1 MKYYAS
7 CPVCAHKLMKGEN
20 GTQADIR
27 CARCKNL
34 VRIRIVDDIV
44 TVNLIE
50 KNQYNNRKQG
60 KALPR
65 IGRCFLYIENPAIVA
80 GFKEG
85 NAYDS

>member
-27 CARCKNL
+27 CPRCKNL
-34 VRIRIVDDIV
+34 VRIRIADNIV

-50 KNQYNNRKQG
+50 TINTTTENN
-60 KALPR
+60 
-65 IGRCFLYIENPAIVA
+65 GRHCPV
-80 GFKEG
+80 
-85 NAYDS
+85 

>member
-1 MKYYAS
+1 MKYYAN

-34 VRIRIVDDIV
+34 VRIRIADDII

-50 KNQYNNRKQG
+50 TISTITENK
-60 KALPR
+60 
-65 IGRCFLYIENPAIVA
+65 GRHYPV
-80 GFKEG
+80 
-85 NAYDS
+85 

>member
-20 GTQADIR
+20 GMQADIR

-34 VRIRIVDDIV
+34 VRIRIADDIV

-50 KNQYNNRKQG
+50 SISTTTENK
-60 KALPR
+60 
-65 IGRCFLYIENPAIVA
+65 GRHCP
-80 GFKEG
+80 
-85 NAYDS
+85 S

>member
-1 MKYYAS
+1 MKYYAN

-34 VRIRIVDDIV
+34 VHIQIVNDIV

-50 KNQYNNRKQG
+50 TKSATTENK
-60 KALPR
+60 
-65 IGRCFLYIENPAIVA
+65 GRHCPI
-80 GFKEG
+80 
-85 NAYDS
+85 

>member
-1 MKYYAS
+1 MRREQMKYYEN

-34 VRIRIVDDIV
+34 VRIRIADDIV

-50 KNQYNNRKQG
+50 T
-60 KALPR
+60 
-65 IGRCFLYIENPAIVA
+65 IGTTTENKGRHCPV
-80 GFKEG
+80 
-85 NAYDS
+85 